1 MVEQMR
7 KMSVPIY
14 IAAFVISVLIFA
26 VGVYVGNT
34 MDTIVK
40 DSISSDLQSV
50 YAKAQSSELLILL
63 EDSPAFCP
71 VYKEEADRMD
81 DETLGLG
88 TKIAYAEDV
97 RGISDPEL
105 KKQYFMLEAQAFL
118 ISKKVKEQCN
128 DGSDLILY
136 FYSNENCA
144 SCAEQGHVL
153 DTVRSS
159 RNDTKVYS
167 FDGDLGSSIVTA
179 LKNQYGVTSYPA
191 IVVNG
196 QAYNRFVNAEEL
208 AGILG

>member
-7 KMSVPIY
+7 KMSIPIY

-34 MDTIVK
+34 MDTVVK
-40 DSISSDLQSV
+40 DSISSGLERA
-50 YAKAQSSELLILL
+50 YATAQSSELLILL

-71 VYKEEADRMD
+71 VYVEEAARMD
-81 DETLGLG
+81 KETRELG

-97 RGISDPEL
+97 RGISYPEL
-105 KKQYFMLEAQAFL
+105 KKQYFMLEAQAYL
-118 ISKKVKEQCN
+118 ISKKVKEQCS
-128 DGSDLILY
+128 DGPNLVLY
-136 FYSNENCA
+136 FYSNEDCS

-153 DTVRSS
+153 DAVRSS

-167 FDGDLGSSIVTA
+167 FDGDLGSSIVAA
-179 LKNQYGVTSYPA
+179 LKNQYGVAAYPS

-196 QAYNRFVNAEEL
+196 QVYNRFVNAEEL

>member
-1 MVEQMR
+1 MVEMR

-14 IAAFVISVLIFA
+14 IAAFVISVLVFA

-34 MDTIVK
+34 MDTVVK
-40 DSISSDLQSV
+40 DSISSDVQNV
-50 YAKAQSSELLILL
+50 YQKAQSSELLILL

-71 VYKEEADRMD
+71 VYMEEADRMD
-81 DETLGLG
+81 DETSALG

-105 KKQYFMLEAQAFL
+105 KKEYFMLEAQAYL

-128 DGSDLILY
+128 DSSNLVLY
-136 FYSNENCA
+136 FYSNQNCA
-144 SCAEQGHVL
+144 SCAEQGRML
-153 DTVRSS
+153 DSVRAS
-159 RNDTKVYS
+159 RNNTKVYS

-179 LKNQYGVTSYPA
+179 LKNQYEVTSYPA

-196 QAYNRFVNAEEL
+196 QVYNRFVNGEEL
-208 AGILG
+208 SGILQ

>member
-34 MDTIVK
+34 MDAVVK

-71 VYKEEADRMD
+71 VYAEEAGRMD
-81 DETLGLG
+81 DETNGLG
-88 TKIAYAEDV
+88 TRIAYAEDV

-105 KKQYFMLEAQAFL
+105 KKQYFMLEAQAYL
-118 ISKKVKEQCN
+118 ISKKVKLN
-128 DGSDLILY
+128 
-136 FYSNENCA
+136 
-144 SCAEQGHVL
+144 
-153 DTVRSS
+153 
-159 RNDTKVYS
+159 
-167 FDGDLGSSIVTA
+167 
-179 LKNQYGVTSYPA
+179 
-191 IVVNG
+191 
-196 QAYNRFVNAEEL
+196 
-208 AGILG
+208 

>member
-1 MVEQMR
+1 MVEMR

-14 IAAFVISVLIFA
+14 VAAFVISVLIFA

-34 MDTIVK
+34 MDTVVK
-40 DSISSDLQSV
+40 DSISSDLQDV
-50 YAKAQSSELLILL
+50 YQKAQSSELLILL

-105 KKQYFMLEAQAFL
+105 KKQYFMLEAQAYL

-128 DGSDLILY
+128 DGSELILY
-136 FYSNENCA
+136 FYSNQNCA

-153 DTVRSS
+153 DSLRAS

-167 FDGDLGSSIVTA
+167 FDGDLGSSIVAA

-196 QAYNRFVNAEEL
+196 QAYNRFVNGEEL
-208 AGILG
+208 SGILG

>member
-1 MVEQMR
+1 MVEMR

-34 MDTIVK
+34 MDNVVK
-40 DSISSDLQSV
+40 DSIYSDLENVHRQ
-50 YAKAQSSELLILL
+50 AQASELLILL

-71 VYKEEADRMD
+71 VYAEEAGRMGR
-81 DETLGLG
+81 ETEELG

-97 RGISDPEL
+97 RGMSDPEL
-105 KKQYFMLEAQAFL
+105 KRQYFMLEAQAYL

-128 DGSDLILY
+128 DGADLILY
-136 FYSNENCA
+136 FYSNRDCS

-153 DTVRSS
+153 DTVRAS
-159 RNDTKVYS
+159 RNNTKVYS
-167 FDGDLGSSIVTA
+167 FDVDLGSSIVAA
-179 LKNQYGVTSYPA
+179 LKSQYGVTSYPA
-191 IVVNG
+191 VVVNG

-208 AGILG
+208 AGILQ